1 MYHFLYILFTL
12 LMSRL
17 IVVGST
23 SLCGKNIPHMSLSKN
38 TIMVKPYL
46 IRATGEL
53 LVQDFTCRVT
63 RYS

>member
-1 MYHFLYILFTL
+1 MYHFFYTLFTL

-23 SLCGKNIPHMSLSKN
+23 SLCGKNIPYISLSKQQWLS
-38 TIMVKPYL
+38 KPYF
-46 IRATGEL
+46 IGATGEL
-53 LVQDFTCRVT
+53 LMQDFTCRVT